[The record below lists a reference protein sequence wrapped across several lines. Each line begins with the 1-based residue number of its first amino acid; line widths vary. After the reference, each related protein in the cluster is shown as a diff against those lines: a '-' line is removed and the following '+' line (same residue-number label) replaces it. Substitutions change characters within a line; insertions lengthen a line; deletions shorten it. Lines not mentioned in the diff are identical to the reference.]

1 MEDPPPRRRPLTLV
15 RPPGSR
21 VELHCLDRGSNAF
34 ALQEV
39 LDQVTALVARP
50 AGRKGLEFLLSTA
63 PGVPARLA
71 GDPLRLGQVLLN
83 LCSNAVKFTEQGE
96 IVVVTV
102 KAGSSRD
109 GRVTLSFTVRDTGIG
124 MDAEQMGRL
133 FQPFNQ
139 LDASIARKYGGTG
152 LDLWRS
158 AAKSWTRRRRRRGR
172 APRPRAGRLED
183 ARRRR
188 LRAGTPD
195 PRVVA
200 AGHSSQPA
208 MDGVE
213 ATRRIRA
220 RPSHAA
226 LPVVGM
232 TAHALARDRAQCLEA
247 GMNEV
252 IVKPFEPN
260 ELFAA
265 TRRPSSTWRTPRSP
279 RRAPSARTGAASP
292 ASRLNARI
300 RPRARPR
307 LPAPIAGSSRLLPSG
322 RTARCRWRP

>member
-1 MEDPPPRRRPLTLV
+1 MAWRMAPIVGPFGHPPAAGERAATRAAPRSDAMEDPPPRRRPLTLV

-195 PRVVA
+195 PRVDA

-232 TAHALARDRAQCLEA
+232 TAHAPARNA
-247 GMNEV
+247 
-252 IVKPFEPN
+252 
-260 ELFAA
+260 
-265 TRRPSSTWRTPRSP
+265 W
-279 RRAPSARTGAASP
+279 RRA
-292 ASRLNARI
+292 
-300 RPRARPR
+300 
-307 LPAPIAGSSRLLPSG
+307 
-322 RTARCRWRP
+322 